1 MGDPLRTVI
10 DDGQLSIAAQPIVD
24 LSTSAPIMDELLLRV
39 VGPGGLPESPVEL
52 LKQAETR
59 QAIGDLDR
67 WVLARAAQL
76 AATGRAVSLNV
87 SGRTIGEG
95 DYSACVAEMLDLC
108 GADPAVMT
116 FELTETAVT
125 PDCDH
130 AARAAVKLEA
140 LGCKLAI
147 DDFGTGY
154 ASLTYLK
161 RFPVHYLKIDREFVA
176 DVTSNWRSQAIVS
189 SIVQLAENFGQQT
202 IAEGIESS
210 AALAALR
217 ELGVDFGQGFFI
229 GRPQAVTDATDSSRR
244 ARALLLTSACQR

>member
-10 DDGQLSIAAQPIVD
+10 DDCQLSIAAQPIVD
-24 LSTSAPIMDELLLRV
+24 LSSSAPIMEELLLRV
-39 VGPGGLPESPVEL
+39 VGPGLPESPVEL

-59 QAIGDLDR
+59 HAIGDLDR
-67 WVLARAAQL
+67 WVLTRAVEL
-76 AATGRAVSLNV
+76 AATGRPVSVNV

-95 DYSACVAEMLDLC
+95 DYAACVAEMLDFC
-108 GADPAVMT
+108 GADPALMT

-130 AARAAVKLEA
+130 AARVAIKLET

-176 DVTSNWRSQAIVS
+176 DVTSNWRSEAIVS

-210 AALAALR
+210 AALMALR

-229 GRPQAVTDATDSSRR
+229 GRPQAVSDIPCR

>member
-24 LSTSAPIMDELLLRV
+24 LSSSAPIMEELLLRV
-39 VGPGGLPESPVEL
+39 VGPGLPESPVEL

-59 QAIGDLDR
+59 HAIGDLDR
-67 WVLARAAQL
+67 WVLTRAVEL
-76 AATGRAVSLNV
+76 AATGRPVSVNV

-95 DYSACVAEMLDLC
+95 DYAACVAEMLDFC
-108 GADPAVMT
+108 GADPALMT

-130 AARAAVKLEA
+130 AARVAVKLEA

-147 DDFGTGY
+147 DDFGTGH

-176 DVTSNWRSQAIVS
+176 DLTSNWRSQAIVS

-210 AALAALR
+210 AALMALR

-229 GRPQAVTDATDSSRR
+229 GRPQAVSDIPCR